1 MGGREARSY
10 SGLRISIDG
19 RIEAGSPNE
28 STHRQTSV
36 SAMLR
41 LLTTIFLI
49 SVGIFVYS
57 YFRELNPGTITVH
70 TGPSTQFEL
79 SAVTL
84 VVFSMAVGAVLVA
97 LAVGM
102 RQTVHVIGNWRST
115 RLQRRKEK
123 VDALHREGT
132 HAFMSKRTSDAV
144 GLFEK
149 ALSIDPNRVDS
160 LSGWGIS
167 TGWKAIMQKPS
178 GCTRMLSASTTGI
191 SRFSSS
197 CPKTWRE
204 PNVTRTPRRRCRR
217 S

>member
-1 MGGREARSY
+1 
-10 SGLRISIDG
+10 
-19 RIEAGSPNE
+19 
-28 STHRQTSV
+28 
-36 SAMLR
+36 MLR
-41 LLTTIFLI
+41 LLTTVFLI
-49 SVGIFVYS
+49 STGIFVYS

-123 VDALHREGT
+123 VNALHREGT

-149 ALSIDPNRVDS
+149 ALSIDPNATMPKRSV
-160 LSGWGIS
+160 S
-167 TGWKAIMQKPS
+167 TRTPN
-178 GCTRMLSASTTGI
+178 ASTTGT
-191 SRFSSS
+191 SKFS
-197 CPKTWRE
+197 
-204 PNVTRTPRRRCRR
+204 
-217 S
+217 